1 MKEKHFYLADF
12 ADNISEKPI
21 RVIYIFAI
29 FTVIYFAIFF
39 YTNTFL
45 FPAPLTYPEE
55 NFTLLEKTMNSMLN
69 TENQSIHFSDIP
81 DNVEWQIIPGNNGS
95 IKIDLSIKDDVYFV
109 AIYSVTLNPAFET
122 IKSYRNFVS
131 LEDYE
136 QSAKLTAHV
145 VSIPLI
151 ILIFLFFIFIV
162 SISKYRKEKYLER
175 IRPKPSILV
184 QASKVL

>member
-1 MKEKHFYLADF
+1 MKKKRFYLADF
-12 ADNISEKPI
+12 AESVNDKPI
-21 RVIYIFAI
+21 RIIYILIIMVA
-29 FTVIYFAIFF
+29 IYFALFF

-55 NFTLLEKTMNSMLN
+55 NFTLLENTMYSMLN
-69 TENQSIHFSDIP
+69 TENRSINFSDIP

-95 IKIDLSIKDDVYFV
+95 IKIKLSIKDDVYFV
-109 AIYSVTLNPAFET
+109 AIYSVTLNPDFET

-136 QSAKLTAHV
+136 QSAKLSAHI
-145 VSIPLI
+145 VSIPLMI
-151 ILIFLFFIFIV
+151 IIFLFFILIV

-175 IRPKPSILV
+175 IRPKPSILI